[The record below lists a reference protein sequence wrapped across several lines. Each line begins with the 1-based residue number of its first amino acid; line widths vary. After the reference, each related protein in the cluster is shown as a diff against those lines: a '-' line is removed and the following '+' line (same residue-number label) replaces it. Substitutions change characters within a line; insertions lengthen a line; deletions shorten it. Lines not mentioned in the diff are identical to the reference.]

1 MERRGTSPGNA
12 SLVEVA
18 AVVLVVDLVEEE
30 VVEVEAVTATTVVS
44 RVTCRATAPSRVRVA
59 AAEEAATVPAT
70 TAGRAD
76 TSRVTVRTRWE
87 EEEAVAAAETTAVAT
102 AASAT
107 TATRPDICLATART
121 PTGVRRTGAESSA
134 SGATRWVT
142 LLVTARTAAEVDRVA
157 DPAAAAVVVV
167 AAPTC
172 AATTATKSDTSRAT
186 VRPLRRRV
194 VCRQPSGGQ
203 SVRC

>member
-1 MERRGTSPGNA
+1 M
-12 SLVEVA
+12 
-18 AVVLVVDLVEEE
+18 VLVVDLAVEE

-44 RVTCRATAPSRVRVA
+44 RATCRATVPRRVRVA
-59 AAEEAATVPAT
+59 AAAVEAAIVPAT
-70 TAGRAD
+70 TAARAD
-76 TSRVTVRTRWE
+76 TSRATARTEWGE
-87 EEEAVAAAETTAVAT
+87 EVAAVAETTAVAT

-107 TATRPDICLATART
+107 TATRPDICHVTART
-121 PTGVRRTGAESSA
+121 LTGARRTGAELSA

-142 LLVTARTAAEVDRVA
+142 LLVTARTAAEADRVV
-157 DPAAAAVVVV
+157 DPAAAVVVV
-167 AAPTC
+167 VAALTC
-172 AATTATKSDTSRAT
+172 AATTATKSDTSLAT